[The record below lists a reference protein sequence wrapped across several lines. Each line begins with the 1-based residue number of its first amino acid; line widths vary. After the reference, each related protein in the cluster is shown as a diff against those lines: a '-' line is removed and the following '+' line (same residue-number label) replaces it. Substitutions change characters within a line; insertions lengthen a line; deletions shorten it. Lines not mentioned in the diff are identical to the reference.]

1 MGAVL
6 ARELAFVL
14 GEEVERCVGVA
25 LAWGL
30 ALALGEE

>member
-14 GEEVERCVGVA
+14 DEEAERCVGVA
-25 LAWGL
+25 LAWGMAI
-30 ALALGEE
+30 ALCEE